1 VFERFTDRARRVVV
15 LAKGVGAT
23 HLAPPTIDVLGY
35 SRDGAAIESPG
46 RGVEALVHA
55 TLALAAAAPSASI
68 LATDANRS
76 RLSKLGP
83 RALRA
88 GVEIET
94 RLLDPPGEIEQLED
108 WKADLLAREGTLL
121 DAEERMEGTGA
132 TVCLGI
138 QKGCQI
144 VRVHDV
150 KEIARMAKM
159 MDAMLTEGGLTY
171 R

>member
-1 VFERFTDRARRVVV
+1 
-15 LAKGVGAT
+15 
-23 HLAPPTIDVLGY
+23 
-35 SRDGAAIESPG
+35 
-46 RGVEALVHA
+46 
-55 TLALAAAAPSASI
+55 
-68 LATDANRS
+68 
-76 RLSKLGP
+76 
-83 RALRA
+83 
-88 GVEIET
+88 
-94 RLLDPPGEIEQLED
+94 
-108 WKADLLAREGTLL
+108 
-121 DAEERMEGTGA
+121 MEGTGA